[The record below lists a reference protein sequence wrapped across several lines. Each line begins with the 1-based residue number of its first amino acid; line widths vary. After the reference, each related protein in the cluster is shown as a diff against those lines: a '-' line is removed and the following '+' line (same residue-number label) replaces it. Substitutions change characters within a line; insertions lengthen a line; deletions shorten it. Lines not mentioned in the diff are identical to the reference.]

1 MSKLEVK
8 VSLTPEERDHLDTQA
23 KALSLSRSAL
33 IRLRALGDP
42 TPGVQPQRPPLT
54 VRQYQEAVTAALK
67 ASNGSCPRNVV
78 EAIAASVLCSIH
90 QIDDKQTSPSHPQ
103 AVG

>member
-1 MSKLEVK
+1 MPKLEVK
-8 VSLTPEERDHLDTQA
+8 VSLTQEERNHLDKQA
-23 KALSLSRSAL
+23 QAVNLSRSAL

-42 TPGVQPQRPPLT
+42 EPGKQLNTTPLT
-54 VRQYQEAVTAALK
+54 IRQYQRAVTAALK
-67 ASNGSCPRNVV
+67 AANGSCPRNVV

-90 QIDDKQTSPSHPQ
+90 QVDDKQASSSHPQ